1 MFGNLKNLAGLMSQ
15 MGDLREKA
23 EAMQRE
29 LEKKTVE
36 GDAGAG
42 AVRVRMNG
50 KNEVL
55 GVELDQNMIAALA
68 ASPGASGGTDK
79 KVIEELIA
87 AAFNDAQAKVR
98 GLLQEE
104 VQKATG
110 GMNLPGIEKLF
121 GGGG

>member
-68 ASPGASGGTDK
+68 ASPGGTDK

-87 AAFNDAQAKVR
+87 AAFNDAQAKVKR
-98 GLLQEE
+98 LLQEE

-110 GMNLPGIEKLF
+110 GMNLPGMEKLF

>member
-1 MFGNLKNLAGLMSQ
+1 MFGNLKNLAGLMGQ
-15 MGDLREKA
+15 MGQFKEKA
-23 EAMQRE
+23 EQLQRE
-29 LEKKTVE
+29 LEKKMVE

-68 ASPGASGGTDK
+68 SSPGGTDK

-98 GLLQEE
+98 RLLQDEI
-104 VQKATG
+104 QKATG
-110 GMNLPGIEKLF
+110 GMNIPGLDKLM
-121 GGGG
+121 GGG